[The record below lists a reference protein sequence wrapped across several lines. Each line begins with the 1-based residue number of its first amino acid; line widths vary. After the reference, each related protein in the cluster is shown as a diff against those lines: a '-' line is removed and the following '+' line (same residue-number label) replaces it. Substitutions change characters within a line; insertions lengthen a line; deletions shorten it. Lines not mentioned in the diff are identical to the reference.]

1 MNYLDKLAKNIE
13 FNGKKQ
19 KVSNHKNFLALAV
32 VGVAIGGAAV
42 ALFTKNC
49 SRETK
54 KNVTNNLED
63 NNRNIKKDIDED
75 ASIVEDINL
84 NRDEIEDTLKNV
96 GEESI
101 GDVGI
106 AMEHALEDDYDEK
119 QNEDKN

>member
-19 KVSNHKNFLALAV
+19 KVSNHKSFLALSV
-32 VGVAIGGAAV
+32 VGVAIGGAAL

-49 SRETK
+49 SREAK
-54 KNVTNNLED
+54 KNVTDNLED
-63 NNRNIKKDIDED
+63 NNGNIKKDIDEN